1 MPKTLSP
8 YVSPP
13 RNGIGRKTTRGS
25 PGGLQATTSA
35 ASPTNYNVK
44 QREKGACSTSKVVHN
59 PQRAKKANSTTPRTI
74 KSKKKRKKLPKSF
87 KYERVG
93 RDHALYE
100 EKIEFEKQ
108 ESYKAWYNTQRLID
122 VSEWERIRLGLEV
135 KMNREVQRRG
145 AKMDEAIKLEK
156 EKLAKKKLE
165 KEAKLEQKKLVHE
178 MKVFKAKQLEK
189 AKRLFVGNVLQQN
202 FVAWK
207 EYTQKTIRKREERRR
222 RRKKAIKWCLF
233 CSIFCTLFIL
243 GSIYLVN
250 LYVQEQERRQKL
262 LEEDM
267 ALEQDMKDGREA
279 RNKNRLRGRR
289 LQRVSVQEEEEVIF
303 RSQQ

>member
-1 MPKTLSP
+1 MDAM
-8 YVSPP
+8 
-13 RNGIGRKTTRGS
+13 RGRKRRGQV
-25 PGGLQATTSA
+25 PDHLRPVPEG
-35 ASPTNYNVK
+35 
-44 QREKGACSTSKVVHN
+44 
-59 PQRAKKANSTTPRTI
+59 RA
-74 KSKKKRKKLPKSF
+74 
-87 KYERVG
+87 E
-93 RDHALYE
+93 D
-100 EKIEFEKQ
+100 
-108 ESYKAWYNTQRLID
+108 
-122 VSEWERIRLGLEV
+122 
-135 KMNREVQRRG
+135 REVQRRG

-250 LYVQEQERRQKL
+250 LYVQEQERRQGSCCVQAQPIIL
-262 LEEDM
+262 SQGC
-267 ALEQDMKDGREA
+267 ALGC
-279 RNKNRLRGRR
+279 
-289 LQRVSVQEEEEVIF
+289 
-303 RSQQ
+303 